1 MVFAS
6 CCVLRSGAEILEQTR
21 KILMYE
27 KAVSIKSPSVIT
39 GKDITSL
46 GVVVMGNRPMNG
58 LQHSQRIATYF
69 SEGSLL
75 RGDVT
80 VTDE

>member
-46 GVVVMGNRPMNG
+46 GVVVMRNRPMYTGYNIPNE
-58 LQHSQRIATYF
+58 LRLISQKAHCYEET
-69 SEGSLL
+69 
-75 RGDVT
+75 
-80 VTDE
+80 